1 MTRLRSRAR
10 LAESGLWASR
20 DGQTGAPQRSVFSA
34 ETGAI
39 RDESRLFSRATK
51 EAGGHELRGSR
62 RDLQSRRLTLHTGDP
77 LCGSGTPAHRHE
89 RNAVQIRAFAKSTI
103 RQISG
108 FDLTCHPGD
117 AKGGTFVPS
126 AGTRACETMQ
136 MA

>member
-39 RDESRLFSRATK
+39 RDESPLFSRATK

-108 FDLTCHPGD
+108 FDLTCLLYTSD
-117 AKGGTFVPS
+117 AADESRG
-126 AGTRACETMQ
+126 
-136 MA
+136 